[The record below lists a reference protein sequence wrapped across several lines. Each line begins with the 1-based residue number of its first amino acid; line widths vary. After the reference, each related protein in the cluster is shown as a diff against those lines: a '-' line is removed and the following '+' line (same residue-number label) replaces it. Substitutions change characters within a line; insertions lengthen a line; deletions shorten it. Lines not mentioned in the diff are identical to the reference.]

1 MPYAVRGIIDFM
13 AKKGGAACMS
23 VKQEKVQL
31 VQEIKEKLSSSSSS
45 VLIDYKGI
53 TVEEA
58 NELRKECREAGVDYK
73 VYKNTL
79 ITIAARELGLE
90 ELEPHLVGPTAIAF
104 GLEDPVAP
112 AKVLSSNIDK
122 LKKMEFK
129 AGVLEGEVIDKET
142 VEALAKL
149 PSKEELIA
157 KMIGSLNAPVYGVA
171 NVLSGTMRSL
181 LYALNAIIEQGEQEA

>member
-1 MPYAVRGIIDFM
+1 
-13 AKKGGAACMS
+13 MS
-23 VKQEKVQL
+23 VRQEKVEL

-45 VLIDYKGI
+45 ILIDYKGI

-79 ITIAARELGLE
+79 VTIAARELGLE

-104 GLEDPVAP
+104 GIEDPVAP
-112 AKVLSSNIDK
+112 AKVLSANIDK
-122 LKKMEFK
+122 FKKMEFK
-129 AGVLEGEVIDKET
+129 AGVLEGEIIDKDAI
-142 VEALAKL
+142 EALAKL

-157 KMIGSLNAPVYGVA
+157 KVLGSLNAPIYGMA
-171 NVLSGTMRSL
+171 SVLSGTIRSL
-181 LYALNAIIEQGEQEA
+181 LYALNGIVEQGEQEA

>member
-1 MPYAVRGIIDFM
+1 
-13 AKKGGAACMS
+13 MS
-23 VKQEKVQL
+23 VRQEKVEL

-45 VLIDYKGI
+45 ILIDYKGI

-79 ITIAARELGLE
+79 VTIAARELGLE

-104 GLEDPVAP
+104 GIEDPVAP
-112 AKVLSSNIDK
+112 AKVLSANIDK
-122 LKKMEFK
+122 FKKMEFK
-129 AGVLEGEVIDKET
+129 AGVLEGEIIDKDAI
-142 VEALAKL
+142 EALAKL

-157 KMIGSLNAPVYGVA
+157 KVLGSLNAPIYGMA
-171 NVLSGTMRSL
+171 SVLSGTIRSL
-181 LYALNAIIEQGEQEA
+181 LYALNGIIEQGEQEA

>member
-1 MPYAVRGIIDFM
+1 
-13 AKKGGAACMS
+13 MS